1 MAEYAKS
8 AETKRKI
15 LDACKMLFYEKGYV
29 ATRYT
34 DISELSGIN
43 EGLIYYHFKKK
54 DALGGIIFEEVI
66 SDVISQAEKL
76 TENSKTLMLAAGVNC
91 RILWRLTYTS
101 EVFKRFN
108 QELILNRIPNT
119 VGRESDA
126 AWYRA
131 YNERYRLGLSPTDL
145 RLISFAHNAMESE
158 LILAM
163 IEGKLDLTEK
173 QFADFDI
180 RTELELFKID
190 FNSIEAVIR
199 ESTALCNSVEIR
211 MSDGFQVELI
221 T

>member
-15 LDACKMLFYEKGYV
+15 LDACKTLFYEKGYV
-29 ATRYT
+29 ATRYA

-54 DALGGIIFEEVI
+54 DVLGGIIYTEVI
-66 SDVISQAEKL
+66 TDVVSQAGKL
-76 TENSKTLMLAAGVNC
+76 TESSKTLMLAAGVNC
-91 RILWRLTYTS
+91 RILWLLTYTS
-101 EVFKRFN
+101 EAFKRFN
-108 QELILNRIPNT
+108 HELILNHIPNT
-119 VGRESDA
+119 VGHEA
-126 AWYRA
+126 GVAWYGA

-145 RLISFAHNAMESE
+145 RLISFAHSAMESE

-190 FNSIEAVIR
+190 FNTIENVIR
-199 ESTALCNSVEIR
+199 ESTALCNSVEIQ
-211 MSDGFQVELI
+211 MSNGFHVELV